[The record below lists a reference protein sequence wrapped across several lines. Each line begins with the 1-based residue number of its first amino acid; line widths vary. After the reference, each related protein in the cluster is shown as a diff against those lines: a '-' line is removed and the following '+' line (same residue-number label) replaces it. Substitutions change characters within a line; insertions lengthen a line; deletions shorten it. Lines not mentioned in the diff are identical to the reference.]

1 MSINGIGGGMQQAYP
16 VQQTQKQQVAVAPKI
31 EDEAQSTLLDTEGQ
45 KERLEKM
52 KMEAQKHAQEQTKEQ
67 MDLSE
72 RSSAAMGFGN
82 KIQMELTQSF
92 PPSGSLPMSQLFA
105 SGSPSIGASASASL
119 LLMNIQG

>member
-45 KERLEKM
+45 KERLEKI

-82 KIQMELTQSF
+82 KIQMEL
-92 PPSGSLPMSQLFA
+92 MK
-105 SGSPSIGASASASL
+105 
-119 LLMNIQG
+119 